1 MLIQLSS
8 LHSNISIFWN
18 NVLSIIKNNKL
29 HSLLSLINAD
39 SQAQTLFREVSGSFI
54 EQRRQKQSSLQDRGS
69 WFLDREDENIGINF
83 LIKLDKKITELLI
96 QLEGSGDR
104 SKRWVLKEISEKKIL
119 ETLFHSRSHR
129 LTLARYGMIMK
140 ITSQNYCRAEF

>member
-83 LIKLDKKITELLI
+83 LIKLDKRITELLI

-104 SKRWVLKEISEKKIL
+104 SKSWVLKEISEKNIRNSHGIL
-119 ETLFHSRSHR
+119 LSR
-129 LTLARYGMIMK
+129 LTLARYGIIMK